1 VNTDQKKGMNRVDF
15 PRISPDRSPI
25 FHSLVVCRSCLYN
38 GFLAGEI
45 GNLIKGY
52 FKYSDCMAADSPASD
67 QPKKHVWL
75 KNLYLISRILV
86 VIAIIGMIITSVMVI
101 ITAFAEVFRII
112 SFFMHEGMLSE
123 EAGTF
128 LSVNVTEMIDLYLIG
143 LVLIIMSLG
152 LYQLFIDP
160 DVDLPEW
167 LDTPSFDILKA
178 RLLIVVVVVLPVM
191 FLGYAATATDGA
203 FIAGLGIA
211 ISLVM
216 IAIGYIISIAS
227 KGQIERKRLEIMGS
241 ERKK

>member
-1 VNTDQKKGMNRVDF
+1 MNEGF
-15 PRISPDRSPI
+15 SCAFHLISSPPL
-25 FHSLVVCRSCLYN
+25 HSRGCSYY
-38 GFLAGEI
+38 GFLSREI
-45 GNLIKGY
+45 GNMINRLRSNTANI
-52 FKYSDCMAADSPASD
+52 MTADNPTID
-67 QPKKHVWL
+67 TPQKRVWL
-75 KNLYLISRILV
+75 KNLYFISRVLV
-86 VIAIIGMIITSVMVI
+86 IIAIIGMIITSIIVI
-101 ITAFAEVFRII
+101 ITAFAEVFRIL
-112 SFFMHEGMLSE
+112 SFFMHEGLLSE

-160 DVDLPEW
+160 DIDLPEW

-191 FLGYAATATDGA
+191 FLGYAATATDGI

-216 IAIGYIISIAS
+216 IAIGYILSIAS
-227 KGQIERKRLEIMGS
+227 KGAIERKRLEMMGS
-241 ERKK
+241 DQKK

>member
-1 VNTDQKKGMNRVDF
+1 
-15 PRISPDRSPI
+15 
-25 FHSLVVCRSCLYN
+25 
-38 GFLAGEI
+38 
-45 GNLIKGY
+45 
-52 FKYSDCMAADSPASD
+52 MAADNPTVD
-67 QPKKHVWL
+67 TPEKRVWL
-75 KNLYLISRILV
+75 KNLYFISRVLV
-86 VIAIIGMIITSVMVI
+86 VIAIIGMIITSVMVT

-123 EAGTF
+123 EAGSF

-178 RLLIVVVVVLPVM
+178 RLLIVVAVVLPVM
-191 FLGYAATATDGA
+191 FLGYAATATDGT

-216 IAIGYIISIAS
+216 IAIGYILSIAS
-227 KGQIERKRLEIMGS
+227 KGQIERKRLEILGADQ
-241 ERKK
+241 KK